1 MHNYNSGAPT
11 VVALVNLREKANC
24 GQAPDDYPH
33 RDALACEVVPNA
45 VHTVSVDIVFCMRL
59 ATNLYGLR
67 FDTIRRNRNPT

>member
-45 VHTVSVDIVFCMRL
+45 VHTVSVDIFFACDGNKFVWL
-59 ATNLYGLR
+59 ALR
-67 FDTIRRNRNPT
+67 HH